1 MKLSYKNYIVTAI
14 ALGFVI
20 SATSVKAQLNPLA
33 SQYYS
38 NQYLF
43 NPAMAGLNS
52 GLNINLDYRKQA
64 IGVEGSPS
72 TQSGTVEYQMNKVGL
87 GLNLYNDFSGL
98 IRTSRAVVTYAYHLP
113 IGANNQKLNFGL
125 SAGILNQHAQTNNIV
140 GDASDPTVAN
150 FNNKQNYVDGDFGI
164 SYTSNRLTIQGVL
177 PNLKSAF
184 KDNNTVDKSLYFASA
199 SYKLGDP
206 KDITLEPKA
215 IFRGIKGAKG
225 IIDGGLNVGFNDN
238 MFNIQGLYHSNNTA
252 TFGFGINK
260 SSYAILAFYTTN
272 TATINYNANG
282 DLELGLR
289 LNLSNK

>member
-1 MKLSYKNYIVTAI
+1 MKLKYKHSVVTAF
-14 ALGFVI
+14 ALAFVVC
-20 SATSVKAQLNPLA
+20 ATNVKAQLNPLA

-64 IGVEGSPS
+64 IGVDGSPS

-98 IRTSRAVVTYAYHLP
+98 IRTTRAVVTYAYHLP

-125 SAGILNQHAQTNNIV
+125 SAGLLNQHLQTNNIV
-140 GDASDPTVAN
+140 GDASDQTVAN
-150 FNNKQNYVDGDFGI
+150 FNNKQNYLDGDFGI
-164 SYTSNRLTIQGVL
+164 SYTSNSLTIQGVL
-177 PNLKSAF
+177 PNLHSVF

-206 KDITLEPKA
+206 KDITFEPKA
-215 IFRGIKGAKG
+215 IFRGIKGAPG
-225 IIDGGLNVGFNDN
+225 ILDAGLNVGFNN
-238 MFNIQGLYHSNNTA
+238 NIFNIQGLYHSNNTA
-252 TFGFGINK
+252 TFGFGLNK
-260 SSYAILAFYTTN
+260 ASFAILAFYTTN
-272 TATINYNANG
+272 TATINYNASG
-282 DLELGLR
+282 DVELGLK
-289 LNLSNK
+289 LNL

>member
-14 ALGFVI
+14 TLGTI
-20 SATSVKAQLNPLA
+20 ICGTSVKAQLNPLA

-43 NPAMAGLNS
+43 NPAMAGINS

-125 SAGILNQHAQTNNIV
+125 SAGVLNQHVQTNNIV
-140 GDASDPTVAN
+140 GDAGDQTVAN
-150 FNNKQNYVDGDFGI
+150 FNNKQYYVDGDFGV
-164 SYTSNRLTIQGVL
+164 SYTSDRLTVQGVL

-199 SYKLGDP
+199 SYKLGDA
-206 KDITLEPKA
+206 KDITIEPKA

-225 IIDGGLNVGFNDN
+225 IVDGGLNVAFNDN

>member
-1 MKLSYKNYIVTAI
+1 MKLKYKHYITA
-14 ALGFVI
+14 AFAFASVAC
-20 SATSVKAQLNPLA
+20 ATTVKAQLNPLA
-33 SQYYS
+33 SQYFS

-72 TQSGTVEYQMNKVGL
+72 TQSGTAEYQMNKVGL

-125 SAGILNQHAQTNNIV
+125 SAGVLNQHVQTNNIV
-140 GDASDPTVAN
+140 GDASDQTVAN

-164 SYTSNRLTIQGVL
+164 SYTSDHLTIQGVL
-177 PNLKSAF
+177 PNLKSTF
-184 KDNNTVDKSLYFASA
+184 KDNNTIDKSLYFASA

-206 KDITLEPKA
+206 KDITFEPKA
-215 IFRGIKGAKG
+215 IYRGIKGSNG
-225 IIDGGLNVGFNDN
+225 IVDGGIDIGFNEN
-238 MFNIQGLYHSNNTA
+238 VFNLQGLYHSNNTI
-252 TFGFGINK
+252 TFGVGVNK
-260 SSYAILAFYTTN
+260 TSFAVLAFYTTN
-272 TATINYNANG
+272 TATINYNASG
-282 DLELGLR
+282 DVELGLR
-289 LNLSNK
+289 LKL

>member
-1 MKLSYKNYIVTAI
+1 
-14 ALGFVI
+14 
-20 SATSVKAQLNPLA
+20 
-33 SQYYS
+33 
-38 NQYLF
+38 
-43 NPAMAGLNS
+43 
-52 GLNINLDYRKQA
+52 
-64 IGVEGSPS
+64 
-72 TQSGTVEYQMNKVGL
+72 
-87 GLNLYNDFSGL
+87 
-98 IRTSRAVVTYAYHLP
+98 
-113 IGANNQKLNFGL
+113 
-125 SAGILNQHAQTNNIV
+125 V
-140 GDASDPTVAN
+140 GDASDQTVAN
-150 FNNKQNYVDGDFGI
+150 FNNKQNYIDGDFGI
-164 SYTSNRLTIQGVL
+164 SYTSNKLTIQGVL

-206 KDITLEPKA
+206 KDITIEPKA

-225 IIDGGLNVGFNDN
+225 IVDGGLNVGFNDN
-238 MFNIQGLYHSNNTA
+238 TFNIQGLYHSNNTA